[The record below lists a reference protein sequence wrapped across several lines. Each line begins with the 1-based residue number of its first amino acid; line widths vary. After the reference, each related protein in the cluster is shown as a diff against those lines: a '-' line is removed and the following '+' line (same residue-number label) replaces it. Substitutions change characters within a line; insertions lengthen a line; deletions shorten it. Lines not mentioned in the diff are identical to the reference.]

1 MRQNVIVKLKR
12 ERIYMGLG
20 KRIKHRRKT
29 LNLTADKLGEMIG
42 KDRST
47 VYRYER
53 DDIDNVSI
61 KVVEQIANALNV
73 TPGFLMG
80 WETLEESEQ
89 RLWKIKNK

>member
-1 MRQNVIVKLKR
+1 MN
-12 ERIYMGLG
+12 EMGLG
-20 KRIKHRRKT
+20 KRIKNRRKV